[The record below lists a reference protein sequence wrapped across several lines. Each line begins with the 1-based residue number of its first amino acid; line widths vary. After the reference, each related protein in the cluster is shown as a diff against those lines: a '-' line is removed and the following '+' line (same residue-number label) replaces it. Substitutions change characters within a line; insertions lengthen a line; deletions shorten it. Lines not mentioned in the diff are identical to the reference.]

1 MGQIESKIL
10 LAGSVEGGALSLP
23 TEISYLARQP
33 IFDTSLQVLG
43 YELLYRGGVEPDA
56 RFADSTFATLS
67 VISSVFFTLGR
78 ETVGGSRMLFLNV
91 GSEILDDERV
101 TLLPPRQLVL
111 EILEDVAHDD
121 ALLQHCGSLRSAG
134 FSLALDDIVCVS
146 QLEPLRDSID
156 FAKVDFLHLD
166 SAQRAE
172 ICAAAQRW
180 RVPVIAEK
188 VETYEDFQEAKQLG
202 CQFFQGYFF
211 AKPNLLRAQR
221 MKGSRNHHL
230 MVLAEVSSAEMD
242 FERLEALMRQD
253 LSLSWLFFRFL
264 NSAQFSWASEI
275 RSLRHAFA
283 LLGAENLKKWILLAV
298 VPFLASSKPHE
309 LVVES
314 LLRARFCEL
323 LAESSKLY
331 SRAADLFLVGLF
343 SVLDAVLDK
352 PLPEIVQSLE
362 LPPDVRN
369 VLLLEQTANPWMRD
383 TAHLARS
390 YASLSIEELAT
401 QCERLGLA
409 PNVVANRYVEA
420 DIFARRIFQM
430 TH

>member
-1 MGQIESKIL
+1 MGQTELDTIWTS
-10 LAGSVEGGALSLP
+10 AGDAGALALP

-33 IFDTSLQVLG
+33 IFDASLQVLG
-43 YELLYRGGVEPDA
+43 YELLYRGGLEPRA
-56 RFADSTFATLS
+56 NFADATFATLS
-67 VISSVFFTLGR
+67 VISSAFFLLGR
-78 ETVGGSRMLFLNV
+78 ETVGGSKMLFLNV
-91 GSEILDDERV
+91 GSEVLDDERV
-101 TLLPPRQLVL
+101 TLLNPRQLVL
-111 EILEDVAHDD
+111 EILEDVARDD
-121 ALLQHCGSLRSAG
+121 ALLQHCGSLRGAG
-134 FSLALDDIVCVS
+134 FSLALDDIVCVP
-146 QLEPLRDSID
+146 QLEPLRNSVD
-156 FAKVDFLHLD
+156 FAKVDFLALD

-172 ICAAAQRW
+172 ICGAARAW
-180 RVPVIAEK
+180 RVPIIAEK

-221 MKGSRNHHL
+221 LKGSRSHHL
-230 MVLAEVSSAEMD
+230 MILAEVSAAEMD
-242 FERLEALMRQD
+242 FERLEKLMRQD

-264 NSAQFSWASEI
+264 NSAQFSWSTEV

-283 LLGAENLKKWILLAV
+283 LLGAENMRKWVLLAV
-298 VPFLASSKPHE
+298 VPFLASDKPHE

-352 PLPEIVQSLE
+352 PLREILQSLE
-362 LPPDVRN
+362 LPSDVRA
-369 VLLLEQTANPWMRD
+369 VLLLDESANPWMCD
-383 TAHLARS
+383 TAYLARYYS
-390 YASLSIEELAT
+390 SLGSEELERR
-401 QCERLGLA
+401 CERLGIA
-409 PNVVANRYVEA
+409 PNLAANCYLEA
-420 DIFARRIFQM
+420 DLFARRVFQM

>member
-1 MGQIESKIL
+1 MSQTELDTLWTNSGE
-10 LAGSVEGGALSLP
+10 AGSLSLP
-23 TEISYLARQP
+23 TEFSYLARQP
-33 IFDTSLQVLG
+33 IFDASLKVLG
-43 YELLYRGGVEPDA
+43 YELLYRGGMEPQA
-56 RFADSTFATLS
+56 RFVDATFATLS
-67 VISSVFFTLGR
+67 VISSTFFLLGR
-78 ETVGGSRMLFLNV
+78 ETVGGSRTLFLNV
-91 GSEILDDERV
+91 GSEVLDDERI
-101 TLLPPRQLVL
+101 TLLPPRRLVL
-111 EILEDVAHDD
+111 EILEDVARDD
-121 ALLQHCGSLRSAG
+121 ALIQHCGSLRAAG

-146 QLEPLRDSID
+146 QLEPLRNSVD
-156 FAKVDFLHLD
+156 FAKVDFLGLD

-172 ICAAAQRW
+172 ICAAAQAW

-221 MKGSRNHHL
+221 MKGSRSHHL
-230 MVLAEVSSAEMD
+230 MVLAEVSSAEVD
-242 FERLEALMRQD
+242 FERLEKLMRQD

-264 NSAQFSWASEI
+264 NSAQFSWSSEV

-283 LLGAENLKKWILLAV
+283 LLGAENLRKWILLAV
-298 VPFLASSKPHE
+298 VPFLASTKPHE

-352 PLPEIVQSLE
+352 PLSEIVQELE
-362 LPPDVRN
+362 LPQDVRD
-369 VLLLEQTANPWMRD
+369 VLLLEESANPWMRD
-383 TAHLARS
+383 TAYLARHYS
-390 YASLSIEELAT
+390 SLSAEELEAL
-401 QCERLGLA
+401 CGRLGIA
-409 PNVVANRYVEA
+409 PNIVANCYFEA
-420 DIFARRIFQM
+420 DIFARRVFQM

>member
-1 MGQIESKIL
+1 MGQAEVNTLWK
-10 LAGSVEGGALSLP
+10 GSMETGTLSLP
-23 TEISYLARQP
+23 TEFSYLARQP
-33 IFDTSLQVLG
+33 IFDASLRVLG
-43 YELLYRGGVEPDA
+43 YELLYRGGLESQA
-56 RFADSTFATLS
+56 RFADATFATLS
-67 VISSVFFTLGR
+67 VISSTFFLLGR

-91 GSEILDDERV
+91 GSEVLDDERV

-111 EILEDVAHDD
+111 EILEDVARDE
-121 ALLQHCGSLRSAG
+121 ALIQHCGSLRNAG

-146 QLEPLRDSID
+146 QLEPLRNSVD
-156 FAKVDFLHLD
+156 FAKVDFLGLD

-172 ICAAAQRW
+172 VCGAANAW

-221 MKGSRNHHL
+221 LKGSRSHHL
-230 MVLAEVSSAEMD
+230 MVLAEVSAAEVD
-242 FERLEALMRQD
+242 FERLEKLMRQD

-264 NSAQFSWASEI
+264 NSAQFSWTSEV

-283 LLGAENLKKWILLAV
+283 LLGAENLKKWVLLAV
-298 VPFLASSKPHE
+298 VPFLAANKPHE

-323 LAESSKLY
+323 LAESSRLY

-352 PLPEIVQSLE
+352 PLREILQSLE
-362 LPPDVRN
+362 LPPDVRE
-369 VLLLEQTANPWMRD
+369 VLLLEEGANPWMRD
-383 TAHLARS
+383 TAYLVRH
-390 YASLSIEELAT
+390 YASLEAEELETLCA
-401 QCERLGLA
+401 RLGIV
-409 PNVVANRYVEA
+409 PNIAASCYFEA
-420 DIFARRIFQM
+420 DLFARRVFQM

>member
-1 MGQIESKIL
+1 
-10 LAGSVEGGALSLP
+10 
-23 TEISYLARQP
+23 
-33 IFDTSLQVLG
+33 
-43 YELLYRGGVEPDA
+43 
-56 RFADSTFATLS
+56 
-67 VISSVFFTLGR
+67 
-78 ETVGGSRMLFLNV
+78 
-91 GSEILDDERV
+91 
-101 TLLPPRQLVL
+101 
-111 EILEDVAHDD
+111 
-121 ALLQHCGSLRSAG
+121 
-134 FSLALDDIVCVS
+134 
-146 QLEPLRDSID
+146 
-156 FAKVDFLHLD
+156 
-166 SAQRAE
+166 
-172 ICAAAQRW
+172 
-180 RVPVIAEK
+180 
-188 VETYEDFQEAKQLG
+188 
-202 CQFFQGYFF
+202 
-211 AKPNLLRAQR
+211 LLRAQR
-221 MKGSRNHHL
+221 VKGSRNHHL

-264 NSAQFSWASEI
+264 NSAQYSWASEI

-352 PLPEIVQSLE
+352 PLHEIVQSLE
-362 LPPDVRN
+362 LPPDVRD

-390 YASLSIEELAT
+390 YASLSIEELGA

-409 PNVVANRYVEA
+409 PNIVANRYFEA

>member
-1 MGQIESKIL
+1 MGQTETTTLWTDS
-10 LAGSVEGGALSLP
+10 GDGGALSLP

-33 IFDTSLQVLG
+33 IFDASLQVLG
-43 YELLYRGGVEPDA
+43 YELLYRGAAEPHA
-56 RFADSTFATLS
+56 RFSDSTFATLS

-78 ETVGGSRMLFLNV
+78 ETVGGSKMLFLNV

-111 EILEDVAHDD
+111 EILEDVARDE
-121 ALLQHCGSLRSAG
+121 ALLQHLGSLRSSG
-134 FSLALDDIVCVS
+134 HLALDDIVNPS
-146 QLEPLRDSID
+146 QLEPLRNAID
-156 FAKVDFLHLD
+156 FAKVDFLNID

-172 ICAAAQRW
+172 VCSAAQKW

-188 VETYEDFQEAKQLG
+188 VETYEDFQEAKRLG

-221 MKGSRNHHL
+221 MKGSRNHHM

-242 FERLEALMRQD
+242 FERLENLMRQD

-264 NSAQFSWASEI
+264 NSAQFAWSSEI

-283 LLGAENLKKWILLAV
+283 LLGAENLRKWILLAV
-298 VPFLASSKPHE
+298 VPYLASNKPHE

-352 PLPEIVQSLE
+352 PLSEIVQSLE
-362 LPPDVRN
+362 LPPDVRD
-369 VLLLEQTANPWMRD
+369 VLLLNESANPWMRD
-383 TAHLARS
+383 TAFLARR
-390 YASLSIEELAT
+390 YASLNAEELDT
-401 QCERLGLA
+401 QCGRLGIA
-409 PNVVANRYVEA
+409 PHIVANHYFEA
-420 DIFARRIFQM
+420 DIFARRVFQM